1 MPLKKGFVHVYTGNG
16 KGKTSAALGL
26 CLRALGR
33 GLSCC
38 FIQFVKG
45 RLTGELVA
53 AEKLPNFCFIQ
64 TGRHDYNFEVTELDR
79 KLALRG
85 LKLAEEALEKFDV
98 LVLDEIN
105 VAVHLQLVPL
115 EKVIALIEKKPPTV
129 ELVLTGRH
137 AKADVIRRADYVTEF
152 CLVKHPFYRGEGAR
166 KGIDY

>member
-1 MPLKKGFVHVYTGNG
+1 M
-16 KGKTSAALGL
+16 
-26 CLRALGR
+26 
-33 GLSCC
+33 
-38 FIQFVKG
+38 
-45 RLTGELVA
+45 
-53 AEKLPNFCFIQ
+53 
-64 TGRHDYNFEVTELDR
+64 
-79 KLALRG
+79 
-85 LKLAEEALEKFDV
+85 EKFDV

-129 ELVLTGRH
+129 ELILTGRH

>member
-1 MPLKKGFVHVYTGNG
+1 MKKGFVHVYTGNG